1 MKIKSA
7 EEAKQSGLDVSYKIW
22 TPTVEQKHSQS
33 DDSEFDV
40 VKKRRKMNPTSED
53 GESASDALAVFE
65 EFEASVLPALERIA
79 EDENEFRRRELV
91 EMEESFAKGEAMSTT
106 GGVYFAW
113 SECLR
118 CMKIGATRKEDPHVR
133 LRQLSS
139 FVTTPFILAAWLPTP
154 AWSEL
159 PTPFQ
164 LEAMA
169 HLHFGQQWINQGGS
183 GAGTEF
189 FRIRTA
195 DAEVVEYVEGC
206 GEHIINSCEDSESC
220 EVDDEISE
228 NDKVNELQLA
238 LDMAN
243 KKLTRA
249 VELITKKN
257 KAVELITRVKNK
269 EIELIK
275 TENKHLKEKL
285 NQFSWAEQFIPTLY
299 EMAQKMGISVP
310 EVQSGFRN
318 NTRDSDDL
326 GREETGYQPQLRTM
340 PTEST

>member
-1 MKIKSA
+1 
-7 EEAKQSGLDVSYKIW
+7 
-22 TPTVEQKHSQS
+22 
-33 DDSEFDV
+33 
-40 VKKRRKMNPTSED
+40 MNSTSED
-53 GESASDALAVFE
+53 GESASDALAAFE

-154 AWSEL
+154 AWL
-159 PTPFQ
+159 PNPFH
-164 LEAMA
+164 LESMA
-169 HLHFGQQWINQGGS
+169 HLHFTQQWINQGGS

-195 DAEVVEYVEGC
+195 EVVEYVGRF
-206 GEHIINSCEDSESC
+206 NSCEDSESC